1 MTEIRKLNSI
11 DFFTLLLML
20 TYYFLFFVTI
30 PVARDDKMGIATGGA
45 YLMNISLGVIAL
57 FGTIYCLTALL
68 NKNKRKM
75 SRILIFLAI
84 LIIGL
89 ISIFSDFE
97 SEIVTAILVIAFIIL
112 IFSQTFILWKLK
124 KDKILFFILNIIIA
138 FSTYIISLT
147 DLKYE
152 GKFEIENWEYSK
164 IFEIMAILNIL
175 GFIYTIIE
183 NRFKLRRQRQNE

>member
-1 MTEIRKLNSI
+1 
-11 DFFTLLLML
+11 ML

>member
-1 MTEIRKLNSI
+1 MIKTGKLNSI
-11 DFFTLLLML
+11 DFFTLLLIL

-30 PVARDDKMGIATGGA
+30 PIARDDKMGIATGGA
-45 YLMNISLGVIAL
+45 YITNIFLATLAL
-57 FGTIYCLTALL
+57 FGTIYCLTELL

-75 SRILIFLAI
+75 SRILILIAT

-97 SEIVTAILVIAFIIL
+97 FEIAIVILVIAFIIL

-124 KDKILFFILNIIIA
+124 KDKILFFIFSIIIA
-138 FSTYIISLT
+138 VSTYIISLT

-152 GKFEIENWEYSK
+152 GKYEIENWEYSK
-164 IFEIMAILNIL
+164 IFEIMAILNII
-175 GFIYTIIE
+175 GFIYIIIE
-183 NRFKLRRQRQNE
+183 NRFKQRRQRQNE